1 MRAGA
6 DVLSRSARAGRP
18 GGLVSAEGGA
28 ILVFDS
34 FRHPFP
40 AGMRTAGVRVAGFTP
55 RQLIY
60 KAGRYSIRLRV
71 GPETGSDRLSIV
83 GQIVDEQGGA
93 NPLQDIAVLA
103 LDADTTL
110 DETLTNDLGEFSL
123 VPHASESL
131 QLSIG
136 LPEIGTFTVHSQ
148 RSTEE
153 PPRGAE
159 QNKGNGSGRGEK
171 ARRR

>member
-1 MRAGA
+1 M
-6 DVLSRSARAGRP
+6 DY
-18 GGLVSAEGGA
+18 A

-34 FRHPFP
+34 FWQPLP
-40 AGMRTAGVRVAGFTP
+40 AGMRTAGVRAAEFTP

-71 GPETGSDRLSIV
+71 GLDTGSDRLSIV
-83 GQIVDEQGGA
+83 GQILDEQGGA

-123 VPHASESL
+123 ASRASDSV

-159 QNKGNGSGRGEK
+159 QNKGNRSGRGK
-171 ARRR
+171 TARRR